1 MPLHAPSAGEST
13 SRGGAQHGLS
23 RDGGVAFDLER
34 LVLTLPEARAGLHH
48 VHVQALAKCWEPF
61 WYEREKAPESE
72 RGTSHRTPTGARARA
87 QSDLP
92 IRGAKEVL
100 HQRAFAGPE
109 LDKLRARKKSA
120 ARLSE
125 GLGMACATLSFR
137 PGRMQESPSPSK
149 Y

>member
-1 MPLHAPSAGEST
+1 MPLHAPSAGESA
-13 SRGGAQHGLS
+13 SRGGAQHGLA

-34 LVLTLPEARAGLHH
+34 LVLTLPEARTGFYH
-48 VHVQALAKCWEPF
+48 VHAQALAKIWEPF
-61 WYEREKAPESE
+61 WCERKKSTRVRE
-72 RGTSHRTPTGARARA
+72 GISHKTPTDAHARN
-87 QSDLP
+87 QELP

>member
-1 MPLHAPSAGEST
+1 MFTLRLWRKSGNLFGASEKST
-13 SRGGAQHGLS
+13 R
-23 RDGGVAFDLER
+23 V
-34 LVLTLPEARAGLHH
+34 
-48 VHVQALAKCWEPF
+48 
-61 WYEREKAPESE
+61 RE
-72 RGTSHRTPTGARARA
+72 GISHKTPTDARARN
-87 QSDLP
+87 QELP